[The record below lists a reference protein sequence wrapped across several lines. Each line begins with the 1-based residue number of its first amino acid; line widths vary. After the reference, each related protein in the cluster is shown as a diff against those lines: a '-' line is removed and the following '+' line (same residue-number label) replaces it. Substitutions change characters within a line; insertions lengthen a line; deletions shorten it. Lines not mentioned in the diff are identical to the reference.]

1 MSKKAVLYLRVS
13 TTEQDVENQ
22 RSELERICEEKD
34 WEIVETITEESSAY
48 QGKREKFQKLFDMAH
63 RHEYDVL
70 VTWSLD
76 RLDRRGIQETL
87 QSLQRLDDND
97 IQFYSYQEPYLT
109 TLDSHTRELIIS
121 VLSWVAEMESER
133 RSERTK
139 AGLERARDQGKQIG
153 RPKKGSEAEREAI
166 RKMVEKDG
174 LSYREVE
181 EKTGVSKSTVSNIL
195 NEKSD

>member
-1 MSKKAVLYLRVS
+1 MKKAVLYLRVS

-48 QGKREKFQKLFDMAH
+48 QGKREKFQKLFEMAH

-166 RKMVEKDG
+166 RKMVEDDG
-174 LSYREVE
+174 FSYREVE
-181 EKTGVSKSTVSNIL
+181 QKTGLSKSTVSRIVNG
-195 NEKSD
+195 EV

>member
-1 MSKKAVLYLRVS
+1 MLSKKAVLYLRVS

-22 RSELERICEEKD
+22 RSELERICEEKGWD
-34 WEIVETITEESSAY
+34 IVETITEESSAY

-139 AGLERARDQGKQIG
+139 AGIERARDQGKQIG

-166 RKMVEKDG
+166 RKMVEQDG

-181 EKTGVSKSTVSNIL
+181 QKTGLSKSTVSRIL
-195 NEKSD
+195 NGN

>member
-1 MSKKAVLYLRVS
+1 LSKKAVLYLRVS

-166 RKMVEKDG
+166 RKMVDQDG

-181 EKTGVSKSTVSNIL
+181 EKTGLSKSTISRIVSKSQN
-195 NEKSD
+195 